1 MNLGKFVLSRA
12 YANGFKVGY
21 EIGYEESMG
30 RIPYRAIAELLDRS
44 YSVEKIAEFTRLPV
58 EKIEEIRTQIE
69 QGEEKSRFLIEP
81 NDALHQTVVH
91 LFNMGLSV
99 DDVVMS
105 TDLPVE
111 KVEEIK
117 KEIEEKNA

>member
-21 EIGYEESMG
+21 EIGYEESKG
-30 RIPYRAIAELLDRS
+30 KIPYRAIAELLESS
-44 YSVEKIAEFTRLPV
+44 YSIEKIAEFTRLSV

-69 QGEEKSRFLIEP
+69 QGGKTSRFRTEP
-81 NDALHQTVVH
+81 NDALHQTVIH

>member
-44 YSVEKIAEFTRLPV
+44 LARVR
-58 EKIEEIRTQIE
+58 
-69 QGEEKSRFLIEP
+69 
-81 NDALHQTVVH
+81 
-91 LFNMGLSV
+91 
-99 DDVVMS
+99 
-105 TDLPVE
+105 
-111 KVEEIK
+111 
-117 KEIEEKNA
+117 KE

>member
-21 EIGYEESMG
+21 EIGYEESKG
-30 RIPYRAIAELLDRS
+30 KIPYRAIAELLESS
-44 YSVEKIAEFTRLPV
+44 YSIEKIAEFTRLSV

-69 QGEEKSRFLIEP
+69 QGGKTSRFLTEP
-81 NDALHQTVVH
+81 NDALHQTVIH

-111 KVEEIK
+111 
-117 KEIEEKNA
+117 

>member
-1 MNLGKFVLSRA
+1 
-12 YANGFKVGY
+12 
-21 EIGYEESMG
+21 MG

-44 YSVEKIAEFTRLPV
+44 CSVEKIAEFTGLPV
-58 EKIEEIRTQIE
+58 EKIEEIRMQIK

-81 NDALHQTVVH
+81 NDALHQTVIH

>member
-21 EIGYEESMG
+21 EIGYEESKG
-30 RIPYRAIAELLDRS
+30 KIPYRAIAELLERS
-44 YSVEKIAEFTRLPV
+44 YSIEKIAEFTRLSV

-69 QGEEKSRFLIEP
+69 QGGKTSRFLTEP
-81 NDALHQTVVH
+81 NDALHQTVIH

-117 KEIEEKNA
+117 KK

>member
-1 MNLGKFVLSRA
+1 MNLGKVVLSKA

-30 RIPYRAIAELLDRS
+30 RIPYRAIAELLES
-44 YSVEKIAEFTRLPV
+44 GYSIEKIAEFTRLPV

-69 QGEEKSRFLIEP
+69 QGGKTSRFLTEP
-81 NDALHQTVVH
+81 NDALHQTVIH

>member
-21 EIGYEESMG
+21 EIGYEESKG
-30 RIPYRAIAELLDRS
+30 KIPYRAIAELLESS
-44 YSVEKIAEFTRLPV
+44 YSIEKIAEFTRLSV

-69 QGEEKSRFLIEP
+69 QGGKTSRFLTEP
-81 NDALHQTVVH
+81 NDALHQTVIH

-117 KEIEEKNA
+117 KEIEEKNT

>member
-21 EIGYEESMG
+21 EIGYEESKG
-30 RIPYRAIAELLDRS
+30 KIPYRAIAELLESS
-44 YSVEKIAEFTRLPV
+44 YSIEKIAEFTRLSV

-69 QGEEKSRFLIEP
+69 QGGKTSRFLTEP
-81 NDALHQTVVH
+81 NDALHQTVIH